1 MRAGPRLGTSS
12 AGTAWFV
19 AATVV
24 AWVTPLVGSP
34 IAWPKYAG
42 SLVLLALA
50 ASLAVALRKRA
61 PSGWMGVVPASM
73 VFLAAAA
80 MLRDS
85 AGGMSSGAGAL
96 SLIPVFYTALYGRS
110 RGQLG
115 LVLAGM
121 AVFYLAPIILIGGA
135 EYPSQQYRAAL
146 LMLSVSSIIGLVTQ
160 RLVADVRQQAGAA
173 RNRERMLRE
182 VSQVVAGLYGSRHAR
197 VDVCEAAKTISGAT
211 VAVLWEHVADAG
223 VLRTTAMAG
232 IEARRLEIPLDGASG
247 VHEAFRSGHATLLTH
262 NAQVRIAFPELW
274 AAAGHP
280 RSVLY
285 QPLLNGSTPV
295 GVLVV
300 GWEHS
305 IEREGA
311 RTHVVALLAHQ
322 AAAVIDRADA
332 VENLTDMARNDAL
345 TGLPNRRVWEEH
357 LTHMG
362 DSQQPAVIA
371 MLDLDH
377 FKQFNDAHGHLAGDR
392 LLKET
397 AAAWRDELR
406 ADDLLARLGGEEFGL
421 ILVERSVETATEVVE
436 RLRTRVVAGRTC
448 SAGIAIRQASE
459 SIDGVVARA
468 DHALYEAKA
477 AGRDRVH
484 VNAADVTSGRLS

>member
-1 MRAGPRLGTSS
+1 
-12 AGTAWFV
+12 
-19 AATVV
+19 
-24 AWVTPLVGSP
+24 VTPLVGSS
-34 IAWPKYAG
+34 IAWPKYGLSLVQLALAG
-42 SLVLLALA
+42 SLA
-50 ASLAVALRKRA
+50 AAMRKRA
-61 PSGWMGVVPASM
+61 PNGWLRVVPASI

-96 SLIPVFYTALYGRS
+96 SLIPVFYAALYGRS
-110 RGQLG
+110 RGELG

-121 AVFYLAPIILIGGA
+121 AVFYMAPIILIGGTA
-135 EYPSQQYRAAL
+135 YPSQQYRAAL

-160 RLVADVRQQAGAA
+160 RLVADVRRQAGAA
-173 RNRERMLRE
+173 RSRERMLRE

-197 VDVCEAAKTISGAT
+197 VDVCEAAKMISGAT
-211 VAVLWEHVADAG
+211 VAVLWEQVAETG
-223 VLRTTAMAG
+223 TLRTTAMAG
-232 IEARRLEIPLDGASG
+232 IDTAPLEIALDRTSS
-247 VHEAFRSGHATLLTH
+247 VNHAFRSGHATLLTH
-262 NAQVRIAFPELW
+262 DARAQVGFPELW

-280 RSVLY
+280 RSILY
-285 QPLLNGSTPV
+285 QPLLDGGTPV

-300 GWEHS
+300 GWADS

-311 RTHVVALLAHQ
+311 RTHVVTLLAHQ
-322 AAAVIDRADA
+322 AAAVIARADA

-357 LTHMG
+357 LMRVS
-362 DSQQPAVIA
+362 DSEQTAAIA

-406 ADDLLARLGGEEFGL
+406 AGDLLTRLGGEEFGL
-421 ILVERSVETATEVVE
+421 LIVERNVETAVEVVE
-436 RLRTRVVAGRTC
+436 RLRARVAAGRTC
-448 SAGIAIRQASE
+448 SAGIAIRRPGE
-459 SIDGVVARA
+459 HIDGVVARA

-484 VNAADVTSGRLS
+484 VNAAESAPGASGEVHSLDALH

>member
-1 MRAGPRLGTSS
+1 M
-12 AGTAWFV
+12 
-19 AATVV
+19 
-24 AWVTPLVGSP
+24 
-34 IAWPKYAG
+34 

-50 ASLAVALRKRA
+50 GSLAVALRKRV
-61 PSGWMGVVPASM
+61 PSGWLRVVPASM

-96 SLIPVFYTALYGRS
+96 SLIPVFYAALYGRS
-110 RGQLG
+110 RGELA
-115 LVLAGM
+115 LVLVGM
-121 AVFYLAPIILIGGA
+121 AVFYMAPIVLIGGTA
-135 EYPSQQYRAAL
+135 YPTQQYRAAL

-173 RNRERMLRE
+173 RSRERMLRE
-182 VSQVVAGLYGSRHAR
+182 VSQVVAGLYGSSHAR
-197 VDVCEAAKTISGAT
+197 VDVCEAAKMISGAT
-211 VAVLWEHVADAG
+211 VAVLWEHAPETG
-223 VLRTTAMAG
+223 MLRTTAMAG
-232 IEARRLEIPLDGASG
+232 VETAPLEIPLDGTSS
-247 VHEAFRSGHATLLTH
+247 VNHAFRSGHATLLTH
-262 NAQVRIAFPELW
+262 NAQAQVAFPELW

-280 RSVLY
+280 TSILY

-300 GWEHS
+300 AWENR
-305 IEREGA
+305 IEREGPRA
-311 RTHVVALLAHQ
+311 HVVALLAHQ

-332 VENLTDMARNDAL
+332 VENLTDMARSDAL

-357 LTHMG
+357 LTRVG
-362 DSQQPAVIA
+362 DSPQSAVIA

-406 ADDLLARLGGEEFGL
+406 AGDLLARLGGEEFGL
-421 ILVERSVETATEVVE
+421 LLVDRTVETAVEVVE
-436 RLRTRVVAGRTC
+436 RLRARVAAGRTC
-448 SAGIAIRQASE
+448 SAGIAIRRAGGG
-459 SIDGVVARA
+459 IDEVVARA
-468 DHALYEAKA
+468 DQALYEAKA
-477 AGRDRVH
+477 AGRDRAH
-484 VNAADVTSGRLS
+484 VNAGEVAPGASGEVPSLDASY